1 MSTLIVDLSQAW
13 RHARAGLDFV
23 LSQDGASLSR
33 QGNAA
38 PALLPAATELIAVV
52 PPQALSWHV
61 LRLPEGLKLSA
72 RSEPNKLRAALVG
85 LMEEQLLAEPDTLHL
100 AVFEHAQ
107 PQHLWVAVCDAAALR
122 AALNVL
128 EDAGRV
134 VHRVVPAYSP
144 TASSE
149 VPSLH
154 VVGEDAAQLVL
165 SHSEGVLCLNG
176 SDEAWRLV
184 LNLPIV
190 GASSTPLQIHAEPAA
205 VRQAELKA
213 GRAVTLQTPAQ
224 HLLRLM
230 ASPFNLAQHN
240 FAQSRRLRGQ
250 KLVVQ
255 GLHNLWQARAW
266 RPARVGLALLILVN
280 LVGIKLLAWQ
290 EQTNLQAKRA
300 QAAQVLQAT
309 FPEVTLVV
317 DAPLQMA
324 RSMAQLQRG
333 SAVDLS
339 LALQTLAQTLP
350 QAKVSGLVMSATEVR
365 LQGLALDATQTS
377 QLQAAFKAA
386 GMAAQAMGQDWVL
399 GVNAGASSG
408 TSAGISAGTNS
419 GAKP

>member
-13 RHARAGLDFV
+13 RHARTGLDFV

-33 QGNAA
+33 QGHAA

-72 RSEPNKLRAALVG
+72 RSEPHKLRAALVG

-122 AALNVL
+122 TALNVL

-144 TASSE
+144 IGSPQA
-149 VPSLH
+149 PRLH
-154 VVGEDAAQLVL
+154 VVGEDAAQWVL
-165 SHSEGVLCLNG
+165 SHSEGVLCLRG
-176 SDEAWRLV
+176 SDEAWRWV

-190 GASSTPLQIHAEPAA
+190 GASSTPLEIHAEPAA
-205 VRQAELKA
+205 VRQAERKA

-230 ASPFNLAQHN
+230 ASPFNLAQHT

-250 KLVVQ
+250 KLVAQ

-290 EQTNLQAKRA
+290 EQSNLQAKRA

-324 RSMAQLQRG
+324 RAMAQLQRG

-350 QAKVSGLVMSATEVR
+350 QAKVSGLVLSATDVR

-386 GMAAQAMGQDWVL
+386 GLAAQAMGQDWVL
-399 GVNAGASSG
+399 GVNSGASSG
-408 TSAGISAGTNS
+408 TSAGTSAGTSS

>member
-1 MSTLIVDLSQAW
+1 MSTLIVDLSPVW
-13 RHARAGLDFV
+13 VHARAGLDFV
-23 LSQDGASLSR
+23 LSQDGASLTR

-38 PALLPAATELIAVV
+38 PALLPEATELIAVL

-61 LRLPEGLKLSA
+61 LHLPEGLKLTA

-122 AALNVL
+122 AALKVL
-128 EDAGRV
+128 DDAGRV
-134 VHRVVPAYSP
+134 VHRVVPAYAPLRSAEEP
-144 TASSE
+144 S
-149 VPSLH
+149 SLH
-154 VVGEDAAQLVL
+154 ALGEDAEQLVL
-165 SHSEGVLCLNG
+165 RHAQGVLCLSG
-176 SDEAWRLV
+176 SDEAWRWV
-184 LNLPIV
+184 LNLPLL
-190 GASSTPLQIHAEPAA
+190 GATSSAVHIAAEPAA
-205 VRQAELKA
+205 VRQAEHKS

-224 HLLRLM
+224 HLMSVM
-230 ASPFNLAQHN
+230 ACPFNLAQHH

-250 KLVVQ
+250 KRVVQ
-255 GLHNLWQARAW
+255 WLQNLVQARAW
-266 RPARVGLALLILVN
+266 RPARVGLALLVLVN

-290 EQTNLQAKRA
+290 EQANLQGKRA

-324 RSMAQLQRG
+324 RAMAQLQRG

-386 GMAAQAMGQDWVL
+386 GVAAQAMGKDWVV

-408 TSAGISAGTNS
+408 ASAGTSS
-419 GAKP
+419 GAQP